1 MIVPLIF
8 LVPKIYNLGNYL
20 AERWSWGEYLP
31 FAAGNFIV
39 AKPGKS
45 YPHDPVK
52 GILIL
57 LLWILFTVLIVLFSF
72 NRSDVGGK
80 Y

>member
-31 FAAGNFIV
+31 VAAGNFIV
-39 AKPGKS
+39 ATPGKS